1 MRLCV
6 CFLRFEKSFVF
17 YLPSVQRNSEF
28 REVRAVMS
36 FSFDLLTGGCVLT
49 LHGDPMIC
57 EWLSIRNVPAR
68 QA

>member
-1 MRLCV
+1 M
-6 CFLRFEKSFVF
+6 CFFVAWLLRFEKSFVF

-28 REVRAVMS
+28 REVS

-68 QA
+68 KG